1 MQFITRS
8 IKANLIHSTTKL
20 DEKMN
25 AKILPSNS
33 CYLLVQCSASEDP
46 TDISCQNYQRKC

>member
-8 IKANLIHSTTKL
+8 IKANLIHFTTKL